1 MKPIMNYTGAVKTE
15 AKVNPSSASIIVI
28 AMLCIIFGANT
39 VAVKIS
45 LNGFGPFTNAGIRF
59 FIATMAICMWAFLTN
74 RPLKLSKKQWPSVIV
89 ISLLFFTQIVLVYFG
104 MEKTL
109 ASRCA
114 LISNLQP
121 FFVLIFAHF
130 FIISDR
136 ITIKKLTGI
145 ILGFVGAGFIFFG
158 KNSIT
163 SDVRTGDLMIF
174 ASTIIWA
181 LNGVYTK
188 KVIHNY
194 RPYQLAA
201 LPGLLCIP
209 FFFIGGALFDGEMIK
224 TIDVNVIMA
233 MLYQSLITAS
243 IGYILWISMLKKFG
257 AVTLHSYIFLM
268 PIAGVFFGGLI
279 LNEPIATLNI
289 LLALIFII
297 AGVVVVHSSI
307 D

>member
-1 MKPIMNYTGAVKTE
+1 MMNYTGAGKTE
-15 AKVNPSSASIIVI
+15 AKETPSSASIIII
-28 AMLCIIFGANT
+28 AMLCIVFGANT

-59 FIATMAICMWAFLTN
+59 SIAATAIYLWAFLTN
-74 RPLKLSKKQWPSVIV
+74 RPVKIAKKQWPNIIV
-89 ISLLFFTQIVLVYFG
+89 ISLLFFAQITLVYFG

-130 FIISDR
+130 FIADDR
-136 ITIKKLTGI
+136 ITLKKFSGI
-145 ILGFVGAGFIFFG
+145 ILGFIGAGFIFFE
-158 KNSIT
+158 KSSLT
-163 SDVRTGDLMIF
+163 SDIQTGDLMIF
-174 ASTIIWA
+174 ASTVIWA
-181 LNGVYTK
+181 ANGVFTK

-194 RPYQLAA
+194 QPYQLAA

-209 FFFIGGALFDGEMIK
+209 FFFVGAVLFDGEMIK
-224 TIDVNVIMA
+224 AIDIKVIVA
-233 MLYQSLITAS
+233 MLYQSLITAA
-243 IGYILWISMLKKFG
+243 IGYIMWTTLLKKLG

-279 LNEPIATLNI
+279 LNEPVATRSI
-289 LLALIFII
+289 LMALIFII
-297 AGVVVVHSSI
+297 AGVIVVHSSNE
-307 D
+307 